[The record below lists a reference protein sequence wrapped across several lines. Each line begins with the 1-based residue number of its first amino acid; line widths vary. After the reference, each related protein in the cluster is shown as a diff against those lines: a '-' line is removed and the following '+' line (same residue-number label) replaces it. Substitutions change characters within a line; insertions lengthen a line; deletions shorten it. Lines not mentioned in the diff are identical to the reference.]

1 MSSKEGIA
9 TGLLE
14 RSGELAALSSALD
27 AARLGDGRLV
37 VIEGAA
43 GIGKTCL
50 LTACRQ
56 RAEELDLVALR
67 VRGDELVMESPFAAV
82 RELLWAEVDARPE
95 LLDGAAGL
103 AASVFERGS
112 SERVDRDRAAAVL
125 HGLYWLVADLADRG
139 PIALLVDDA
148 HWLDAASA
156 RFLAY
161 LARRIDSLP
170 VLLAVGVRTG
180 DDSTGLAATVSDAAA
195 NVLRPEPL
203 SEEAAEVVV
212 RGVLG
217 PGADEELC
225 RACHEATGGNPYYL
239 RELTTALLPE
249 RGRGRHELT
258 ASVRTLGVGTVTRSV
273 LVRLARL
280 GEDCE
285 RLAQTMTV
293 LAPGSPLRHAAMLAQ
308 LERERAEMAA
318 DALRAADLFAPGTA
332 LSFAHPIVR
341 EAIAAELLPSRRAAL
356 HGEAARALG
365 AESAPADQVAAHLLS
380 AEPYGDPWVVEALCG
395 AAREALAKGA
405 PEAAVSYLR
414 RAVEEPPEPDVRM
427 NVLLALGRAEALQPI
442 PHDFPALRE
451 ALRLAPNDQQRA
463 WIAIELAWGLSA
475 VTRFSEAVA
484 VLEVALERA
493 GDLDRE
499 LLDTIAALL
508 IGGGIA
514 DLTASKRLLVRA
526 DPYFERARRGETG
539 DPVMLASLAL
549 AGAVAGRP
557 ADEIAALA
565 RLALSDESLLERGP
579 AHGGATTALSLTD
592 DLDGAAAAQDIA
604 IAWAQRSGSAPMFV
618 TASVHRGV
626 TALRAGELE
635 TSEAHLRRAHEL
647 GDELGAGLFGVM
659 FLIGVLLELGE
670 VQEATDLVG
679 SVELDEPELMAW
691 QGVIVLA
698 QRGHVRLAGGELE
711 PGVADLLDAN
721 RRMATGAMQLSML
734 VDWVPHAA
742 LALEQ
747 LGRGEDAARLA
758 DIELEE
764 ALAGGAPRRY
774 GMALSTAG
782 MLEPGALG
790 LTRLREAVDILASSP
805 AELEHARALVNLGR
819 GLRLRGQREQ
829 GREAVWQGLEIAH
842 RCRAGA
848 LGARARTELIAAG
861 ARPRRD
867 TRTGLAS
874 LTPAELRTAQMAVGG
889 LTNREIA
896 QALFVSAKTVEAQ
909 LSRAYAKLAIPGRTE
924 LAGALRAK
932 H

>member
-1 MSSKEGIA
+1 MSSDEGVA
-9 TGLLE
+9 AGLLE
-14 RSGELAALSSALD
+14 RSAEMATLNALLD
-27 AARLGDGRLV
+27 AAQRGEGGV
-37 VIEGAA
+37 IVIEGPA

-50 LTACRQ
+50 LGACREL
-56 RAEELDLVALR
+56 AEELGLVALR
-67 VRGDELVMESPFAAV
+67 VRGDVLVRESSFAAV
-82 RELLWAEVDARPE
+82 RELLWTEVEARPE

-103 AASVFERGS
+103 AASVFERGD
-112 SERVDRDRAAAVL
+112 SERVDRDRVGAVL

-139 PIALLVDDA
+139 PIALLIDDA
-148 HWLDAASA
+148 HWLDPASA

-161 LARRIDSLP
+161 LARRIESLP
-170 VLLAVGVRTG
+170 VLVAVSLRPG
-180 DDSTGLAATVSDAAA
+180 DDSTGLLAPLSDAAA
-195 NVLRPEPL
+195 SVLRPEPL

-239 RELTTALLPE
+239 RELTTALLGE
-249 RGRGRHELT
+249 RGRGRHELA
-258 ASVRTLGVGTVTRSV
+258 ASVRTLGVGTVARSA

-285 RLAQTMTV
+285 RLAQAMTV

-308 LERERAEMAA
+308 LERERAEVAA
-318 DALRAADLFAPGTA
+318 DALRAADLFAPGA
-332 LSFAHPIVR
+332 VLSFAHPIVR

-356 HGEAARALG
+356 HGQAARALG
-365 AESAPADQVAAHLLS
+365 AEGVPADQVAAHLLS
-380 AEPYGDPWVVEALCG
+380 AEPYGDPWVVDALCN

-414 RAVEEPPEPDVRM
+414 RAVQEPPGVDARLA
-427 NVLLALGRAEALQPI
+427 VLLALGRAEALQPA
-442 PHDFPALRE
+442 PHDFVALRE
-451 ALRLAPNDQQRA
+451 ALRLAPDDQQRA
-463 WIAIELAWGLSA
+463 WIAIELAWSLST
-475 VTRFSEAVA
+475 VTRFSEAVSL
-484 VLEVALERA
+484 LEVTLERA
-493 GDLDRE
+493 GDLDPG

-514 DLTASKRLLVRA
+514 DLTASQRLLVRA
-526 DPYFERARRGETG
+526 EPYFERARMGEIE

-557 ADEIAALA
+557 ADEVAALA
-565 RLALSDESLLERGP
+565 RLALSDDSLLERGA
-579 AHGGATTALSLTD
+579 AHGAATTALSMTD
-592 DLDGAAAAQDIA
+592 DLDDAAAAQDIA
-604 IAWAQRSGSAPMFV
+604 IAWAQRNGSAPMFV

-626 TALRAGELE
+626 SALRAGQLE

-647 GDELGAGLFGVM
+647 GHELGAGHFAVM

-670 VQEATDLVG
+670 VQEAIDMVG
-679 SVELDEPELMAW
+679 SVELSEPALATW

-698 QRGHVRLAGGELE
+698 QRGHARLASGELE
-711 PGVADLLDAN
+711 PGVADLLDAH
-721 RRMATGAMQLSML
+721 RRMATSGMQLSML
-734 VDWVPHAA
+734 VDWVPQAA

-747 LGRGEDAARLA
+747 LGRGDDAGLLA
-758 DIELEE
+758 DSELEE
-764 ALAGGAPRRY
+764 AVAAGAPRRH
-774 GMALSTAG
+774 GMALSTSG
-782 MLEPGALG
+782 MLQPGPLG
-790 LTRLREAVDILASSP
+790 LARLREAVDILASSP
-805 AELEHARALVNLGR
+805 AELEHARALINLGR
-819 GLRLRGQREQ
+819 GLRLRGDREH

-842 RCRAGA
+842 RCRAATLAERG
-848 LGARARTELIAAG
+848 RAELVAAG

-867 TRTGLAS
+867 TRSGLAS

-909 LSRAYAKLAIPGRTE
+909 LSRAYAKLAIGGRTE
-924 LAGALRAK
+924 LPAALSAK

>member
-14 RSGELAALSSALD
+14 RSDELAVLSSALD
-27 AARLGDGRLV
+27 AARQGDGALV

-50 LTACRQ
+50 LRACRE
-56 RAEELDLVALR
+56 RAEELGLVTLR
-67 VRGDELVMESPFAAV
+67 VRGDELVMESSFAAV
-82 RELLWAEVDARPE
+82 RELLWTEVDARPQ

-103 AASVFERGS
+103 AASVFERGG
-112 SERVDRDRAAAVL
+112 SERVDRDRVPAVL

-139 PIALLVDDA
+139 PIVLLVDDA
-148 HWLDAASA
+148 HWLDPASA

-161 LARRIDSLP
+161 LARRVDSLP

-180 DDSTGLAATVSDAAA
+180 DDSNGLVATLSDAAA
-195 NVLRPEPL
+195 TVLRPDPL
-203 SEEAAEVVV
+203 SEEAAEMVV

-239 RELTTALLPE
+239 RELTTALLAE
-249 RGRGRHELT
+249 RGRERQELA
-258 ASVRTLGVGTVTRSV
+258 ASVRTLGVGTVARSV

-285 RLAQTMTV
+285 RLAQSMTV
-293 LAPGSPLRHAAMLAQ
+293 LAPNSPLRHAAMLAR
-308 LERERAEMAA
+308 LERERAEVAA
-318 DALRAADLFAPGTA
+318 DALRAADLFAADAPLA
-332 LSFAHPIVR
+332 FAHPIVR

-356 HGEAARALG
+356 HGEAARVLASEG
-365 AESAPADQVAAHLLS
+365 APTDQVAAHLLS
-380 AEPYGDPWVVEALCG
+380 AEPYGDPWVVDHLCR

-414 RAVEEPPEPDVRM
+414 RAVQEPPESDTRM
-427 NVLLALGRAEALQPI
+427 EVLLALGRAEALQPV
-442 PHDFPALRE
+442 PHDFLALRE
-451 ALRLAPNDQQRA
+451 ALRLAPDDQQRTS
-463 WIAIELAWGLSA
+463 IAIELAWGLSTVA
-475 VTRFSEAVA
+475 RFSEAVSL
-484 VLEVALERA
+484 LELTLERA
-493 GDLDRE
+493 GELEPD
-499 LLDTIAALL
+499 LLDTIAPLL

-526 DPYFERARRGETG
+526 EPYFDRARRGEIS

-557 ADEIAALA
+557 ADDIAALA
-565 RLALSDESLLERGP
+565 RLALSDEALLERGA

-592 DLDGAAAAQDIA
+592 DLDHAAAAQDVA

-626 TALRAGELE
+626 SALRAGELE
-635 TSEAHLRRAHEL
+635 TAEAHLRRAHEL
-647 GDELGAGLFGVM
+647 GYELGAGHFVVM
-659 FLIGVLLELGE
+659 YLIGVLLELGD
-670 VQEATDLVG
+670 VQEAIDLVG
-679 SVELDEPELMAW
+679 SVELSEPQLTTW

-698 QRGHVRLAGGELE
+698 QRGHVRLAGGDLE
-711 PGVADLLDAN
+711 SGVADLLDAD
-721 RRMATGAMQLSML
+721 RRTAAGDMQLSML
-734 VDWVPHAA
+734 VDWVPQAA

-747 LGRGEDAARLA
+747 LGRGDQARRLA
-758 DIELEE
+758 DTELEQ
-764 ALAGGAPRRY
+764 AVAAGPRRR
-774 GMALSTAG
+774 GMALSTSG
-782 MLEPGALG
+782 TLEPGPSG
-790 LTRLREAVDILASSP
+790 LTRLGEAVDILASSP
-805 AELEHARALVNLGR
+805 AQLEHARALINLGR
-819 GLRLRGQREQ
+819 GLRVRGQPEQ

-842 RCRAGA
+842 RRRAAA
-848 LGARARTELIAAG
+848 LATRARAELVAAG

-867 TRTGLAS
+867 TRSGVAS

-924 LAGALRAK
+924 LAAALRAK